1 MNKLLPLSILFCL
14 FSFSGTNHSSQSAF
28 DLVGK
33 WFDSSDGQY
42 RNSNKKSF
50 VGRWYTFKKKWESWI
65 FQLHRCLRM
74 FKSDLFRYL
83 ALELRFIRVYCV
95 WKNKNVL
102 LINYDKVKRDR
113 RGATRM
119 NESRKEKL
127 KIKRI
132 DKNTLEISELRS
144 EL

>member
-1 MNKLLPLSILFCL
+1 LWVNGLIQATVNIEIQIKNRLSGGGIHLKKNGKVEFSSCTDVCGCL
-14 FSFSGTNHSSQSAF
+14 RVTYSGT
-28 DLVGK
+28 
-33 WFDSSDGQY
+33 W
-42 RNSNKKSF
+42 R
-50 VGRWYTFKKKWESWI
+50 
-65 FQLHRCLRM
+65 
-74 FKSDLFRYL
+74 
-83 ALELRFIRVYCV
+83 

>member
-14 FSFSGTNHSSQSAF
+14 FSFSGTNHSSQSGF

-50 VGRWYTFKKKWESWI
+50 VGRWYTFKKNGKVEFSSCTDAC
-65 FQLHRCLRM
+65 RCLRVTY
-74 FKSDLFRYL
+74 SGTWR
-83 ALELRFIRVYCV
+83 